1 MPSSPLFSTHVLVL
15 GLCFPNRKFP
25 RRSLIRGPTRPN
37 WYMSGQFLSWY
48 VLSFLFRRPF
58 NGQYEQD
65 ARVSDDGGGEWSA
78 GLRIHVPHDSV
89 AQRHYELM
97 YMGRGLGK

>member
-1 MPSSPLFSTHVLVL
+1 MPSFLLFSMHVPVL
-15 GLCFPNRKFP
+15 SLCFPNRKFP
-25 RRSLIRGPTRPN
+25 HRSSIRGPTCPN
-37 WYMSGQFLSWY
+37 WYMSSRFLSQY

-58 NGQYEQD
+58 DGQYEQD
-65 ARVSDDGGGEWSA
+65 ARVPDDGGGEWLA

-97 YMGRGLGK
+97 YMGCGSGT